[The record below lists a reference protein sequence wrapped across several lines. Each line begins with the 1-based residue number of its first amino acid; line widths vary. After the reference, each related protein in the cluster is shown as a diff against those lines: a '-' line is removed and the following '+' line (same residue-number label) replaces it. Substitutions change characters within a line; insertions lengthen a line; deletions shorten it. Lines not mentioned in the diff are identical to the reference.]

1 MNTIIISIISL
12 IISGLSA
19 TVAIL
24 SFTSNKAELIF
35 FRDDDLEPLAIIKSE
50 IFARYKDDNG
60 KEKQIP
66 FPNGILYHIQV
77 FNPSPQDIAYF
88 HMEFIVDKEIHKDVW
103 TLKTLGWATDRAKI
117 VMNDLIHGPGE
128 IFIPSAPQGVFKA
141 HSFTPLYLFVTTDG
155 SPFPKQLSFQFKY
168 AVRSFP
174 YFGKKHRYKS
184 FRRDLDLSNVELG
197 MKSKQEAMK
206 QLTLPVQKLPKS
218 KQTPPY
224 GKRRKRN
231 RRKK

>member
-1 MNTIIISIISL
+1 MNTVTISIIS
-12 IISGLSA
+12 IFVSALSA
-19 TVAIL
+19 TIAFL
-24 SFTSNKAELIF
+24 SFTSSRAELIF
-35 FRDDDLEPLAIIKSE
+35 FRDDDLKPLAIVNSE
-50 IFARYKDDNG
+50 IFAKYTDHSG
-60 KEKQIP
+60 KEQRIP

-77 FNPSPQDIAYF
+77 FNPSPQDIAFF
-88 HMEFIVDKEIHKDVW
+88 HMEFIVDKEIHRDVW

-128 IFIPSAPQGVFKA
+128 IFIPTAPQGVFKA

-155 SPFPKQLSFQFKY
+155 SPFPKHLSFQFKY

-174 YFGKKHRYKS
+174 YFGKKHRYKL
-184 FRRDLDLSNVELG
+184 FVRDLDLSNVKLE
-197 MKSKQEAMK
+197 MTSKQEAMK
-206 QLTLPVQKLPKS
+206 QLTSPVQKSLKS

-224 GKRRKRN
+224 SKRRKHN

>member
-1 MNTIIISIISL
+1 MNTITISIISL

-35 FRDDDLEPLAIIKSE
+35 FHDDLEPLAIVNSE
-50 IFARYKDDNG
+50 IFARYKNDSG

-77 FNPSPQDIAYF
+77 FNPSPQDIAHF
-88 HMEFIVDKEIHKDVW
+88 HMEFIVDKKIHKDVW
-103 TLKTLGWATDRAKI
+103 TLKTLGWATDRAKT

-155 SPFPKQLSFQFKY
+155 SPFSKQLSFQFKY

-224 GKRRKRN
+224 SKRRKHN

>member
-19 TVAIL
+19 TAAIL
-24 SFTSNKAELIF
+24 SFTSNKAGLIF
-35 FRDDDLEPLAIIKSE
+35 FRDDDLEPLAIVNSE

-60 KEKQIP
+60 KEKRIP

-88 HMEFIVDKEIHKDVW
+88 HMGFIVDKEIYKDVW
-103 TLKTLGWATDRAKI
+103 TLKTLGWATNRAKI
-117 VMNDLIHGPGE
+117 IMNDLVHGPGE
-128 IFIPSAPQGVFKA
+128 IFIPTAPQGVFKA

-184 FRRDLDLSNVELG
+184 FIRDLDLSNVKLE
-197 MKSKQEAMK
+197 MTSKQQAMK
-206 QLTLPVQKLPKS
+206 QLTSPVQKSLKPN
-218 KQTPPY
+218 QTPPY
-224 GKRRKRN
+224 SKRRKHN